1 MLISTLITASIFS
14 LSTCSL
20 PNVAD
25 VLLEFMLVDRQV
37 SPILFVQQLYPHL
50 LINIHFMEQ
59 SISSWMEQT
68 LENLPRQ
75 SPAGCVAVRPEQLQD
90 FRQKVIR

>member
-1 MLISTLITASIFS
+1 MFVTQDKLSFELRDHLMSSLLRPKGPVLISTLITASIFS

-37 SPILFVQQLYPHL
+37 RSLLPIFPS
-50 LINIHFMEQ
+50 FF
-59 SISSWMEQT
+59 S
-68 LENLPRQ
+68 
-75 SPAGCVAVRPEQLQD
+75 
-90 FRQKVIR
+90 